1 MPSIGFDIF
10 LKKTGIR
17 IQLITDPEMM
27 KMLEH
32 GIRGG
37 LSYSSTKYLRTDE
50 VGTCIYIDQ
59 KNLYGAAQMCPLP
72 LGSFE
77 WLKPNEIAELY
88 TSWLTWELNSEK
100 GMILEVD
107 LEYPQHLHEL
117 HSENPL
123 APESVMIQYD
133 E

>member
-1 MPSIGFDIF
+1 MPSIGFDVF
-10 LKKTGIR
+10 LKNTGIR
-17 IQLITDPEMM
+17 IQLITDPDMM
-27 KMLEH
+27 KMLER

-37 LSYSSTKYLRTDE
+37 LSYSCTKFLKTDK
-50 VGTCIYIDQ
+50 VGQCIYIDQ

-77 WLKPNEIAELY
+77 WLDSDEIADLY
-88 TSWLTWELNSEK
+88 TSWPSWEQDSER

-107 LEYPQHLHEL
+107 LEYPESLHEM

-123 APESVMIQYD
+123 APESVTIQY
-133 E
+133 EE